1 MAKKKEIKTNAMRI
15 LDKNKIKNEDLT
27 PSQRRK
33 NASKA
38 GKASAKKRQ
47 QNKTFKEIINKF
59 LDGQVSDERLK
70 QQMIDFGFA
79 DKEVSNKSCAVFAL
93 WKEAIKGNTK
103 AFELLRDTIGE
114 KPQDKVNISGEVNNP
129 FSGMSTEEL
138 RKILNE

>member
-1 MAKKKEIKTNAMRI
+1 MANEQNLIR
-15 LDKNKIKNEDLT
+15 NEDLT

-38 GKASAKKRQ
+38 GRASAKKRQ
-47 QNKTFKEIINKF
+47 QNKTFKEIISNF

-114 KPQDKVNISGEVNNP
+114 KPIEQIQNINP
-129 FSGMSTEEL
+129 PVINIE
-138 RKILNE
+138 RPKDD

>member
-1 MAKKKEIKTNAMRI
+1 MA
-15 LDKNKIKNEDLT
+15 NEQNLRPPT
-27 PSQRRK
+27 SEEARERGRK
-33 NASKA
+33 G

-59 LDGQVSDERLK
+59 LNGQVSDESLK
-70 QQMIDFGFA
+70 QQMIEYVFA

-114 KPQDKVNISGEVNNP
+114 KPQEKVNISGEVNNP
-129 FSGMSTEEL
+129 FSGMTTEEL